1 MKLQGMG
8 DGNRKGSVN
17 PSSKMAAQ
25 NGSGEAVLLCALL
38 TVPVALEI
46 GWRQGAPTKWDYEL

>member
-8 DGNRKGSVN
+8 DDNPRGSVN

-25 NGSGEAVLLCALL
+25 NGLGEAVPLCALL
-38 TVPVALEI
+38 TVPVALVI
-46 GWRQGAPTKWDYEL
+46 GWRQGAPTKWDHEL

>member
-8 DGNRKGSVN
+8 DDNRRRVCESV
-17 PSSKMAAQ
+17 SKMAAQ
-25 NGSGEAVLLCALL
+25 NGLSEAVPLCTLL
-38 TVPVALEI
+38 TVPVALVI